1 MWDTIIQYLVDNSS
15 AGIWLL
21 IGGVVAWFVSDIIH
35 RIKKAEEKIE
45 KLPLPEHFLEL
56 KNEMKDIRRTMDDF
70 IQSVKD
76 YIRSNDE
83 RLNEMS
89 AWIMKT
95 DVSMIDTLKR
105 YSPLSMTPAGKI
117 LFEQMP
123 ARKLVDDNLEYLIKE
138 IEERDPATPY
148 DVEEI
153 ALRVMIRNINHP
165 MYNELK
171 NYIYYSPETI
181 SIKDPETNKEKNVA
195 INMNVAMRLM
205 SIYLRDLYLE
215 AHAGL
220 TQSAD

>member
-1 MWDTIIQYLVDNSS
+1 MWNTIIQYLVDNSS

-21 IGGVVAWFVSDIIH
+21 IGAAAAWFVSGIMH
-35 RIKKAEEKIE
+35 RIKKVEEKIE
-45 KLPLPEHFLEL
+45 KLPLAEHHLEL
-56 KNEMKDIRRTMDDF
+56 KNDMKDIRRTMDDF

-83 RLNEMS
+83 RMNEMS

-95 DVSMIDTLKR
+95 DTSMIDTFKR

-171 NYIYYSPETI
+171 NFIYYSPETI
-181 SIKDPETNKEKNVA
+181 SIKDPETNKEKKMT

-215 AHAGL
+215 AHAEL
-220 TQSAD
+220 TQTAD

>member
-1 MWDTIIQYLVDNSS
+1 MWDTIIQYLVDNSP

-21 IGGVVAWFVSDIIH
+21 IGGAAAWFASGVMH

-45 KLPLPEHFLEL
+45 KLPLPEHYLEL
-56 KNEMKDIRRTMDDF
+56 KNEMKDVRRTMDDF

-105 YSPLSMTPAGKI
+105 YSPLSMTPAGEI
-117 LFEQMP
+117 LFEQTP

-138 IEERDPATPY
+138 IEERNPATPY

-171 NYIYYSPETI
+171 NYLYDSPETI
-181 SIKDPETNKEKNVA
+181 PIKDPETNKEKNMA

-205 SIYLRDLYLE
+205 SIYLRDLYLDT
-215 AHAGL
+215 HAGL
-220 TQSAD
+220 TQTVD